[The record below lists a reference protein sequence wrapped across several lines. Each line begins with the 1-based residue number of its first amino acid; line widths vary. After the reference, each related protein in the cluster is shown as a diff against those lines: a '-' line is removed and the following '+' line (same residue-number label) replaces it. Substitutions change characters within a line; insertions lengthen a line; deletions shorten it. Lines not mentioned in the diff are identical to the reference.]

1 MDTERAK
8 RWRVGLKVG
17 GPILVYGHK
26 PITRE
31 QVVAYIEWTQPGA
44 AVTSCLPQIEPAK
57 SVWSG
62 RNAYRD
68 NNPDWWRWLYG
79 GG

>member
-8 RWRVGLKVG
+8 RWRVGLKAG
-17 GPILVYGHK
+17 GPILVYGLK

-31 QVVAYIEWTQPGA
+31 QVVAYIEWAQPGA